1 MKNDARRGGFGI
13 GIDIGVARHHLKHP
27 IDHADDKPPKT
38 YFFFVGTTKYETE
51 QSVVSGA
58 YVKSRIAN
66 LPDRSGLALEG
77 HGDEVDKPF
86 SDTYTIF
93 LELGHGEGPRRFN
106 IVPPANFG

>member
-1 MKNDARRGGFGI
+1 MGQEPRMSK
-13 GIDIGVARHHLKHP
+13 
-27 IDHADDKPPKT
+27 DDKPAKT

-58 YVKSRIAN
+58 YVKSRIVN
-66 LPDRSGLALEG
+66 LPEGSGLELEG
-77 HGDEVDKPF
+77 HGNDVDKPF
-86 SDTYTIF
+86 SDTDTVS